1 MASWSILVPPFFDD
15 VQELRWCL
23 LGTVILFLVLVCLF
37 FVSRTVAQLQG
48 YC

>member
-1 MASWSILVPPFFDD
+1 MILYMYHLHPHGLL

-23 LGTVILFLVLVCLF
+23 LGTVILILVVVCLF

-48 YC
+48 HS